1 MNVLSK
7 ISIKNLKLNKKRTIS
22 TIFGIILSCSLICA
36 VAEMFTSFRET
47 LIQNAINETG
57 YYHIKL
63 EDITE
68 NDVKTLENNRYIKE
82 MFSVYENGYAK
93 LENGQNEDKPY
104 LKLFSM
110 DKKVFEDLKFDL
122 IEGRFPTSEN
132 ELIISRHIEDNGKV
146 KYNIGD
152 KIKINVGTR
161 NAVDDVELHGSN
173 PYQNDENLIN
183 TQLIEFTV
191 VGIIKRP
198 DYSFEEYS
206 DPGYTVITTNI
217 NKGIKNLYITL
228 KNPKAYKTV
237 IPNILG
243 SSNYN
248 AIFRN
253 KNSLNEELKYEN
265 FEINNEL
272 LRWEAF
278 AFGDE
283 TVLMLYVVV
292 SIVIFIIIFTSVFC
306 IRNSI
311 AIATTE
317 KMKMYG
323 MLASVGATAK
333 QIKKNVIYEGFILG
347 LIGIPLGVLSGIFAV
362 YVLIKIVNVIAGSYL
377 LSNVNGIVVKIKIL
391 PILISIFLS
400 TITIYLSSISSAKK
414 ASKINPIE
422 LLRNAD
428 EIKIKSK
435 KLKVPKIITKVFK
448 TGGELAYKN
457 LKRSKKKYRTTV
469 ISITVSIFV
478 FITMNSFITNMF
490 GFTSNHYKEYDYNV
504 MLYCRGNTEDDVQ
517 KIINCSNIEE
527 YFSLYQTK
535 ENLKIFDLSKINKIN
550 GLDYLSEDGYYDEET
565 KRFIE
570 SEKGKRA
577 SMEIVALDDISFQKY
592 AKKIGAD
599 YEEVKKDGIL
609 CDNIV
614 SFENGK
620 EYEIKRYKYE
630 KNDIIEGILDEK
642 EISFKVAYISK
653 IKPYGI
659 ENSQYADGYL
669 VLDLDEHK
677 DLNLLPRYILVN
689 SSNADQFIQD
699 VKLLKIND
707 LGYTNYEKIA
717 KEEKAMILIVK
728 IFLYGF
734 ITVITLIGVTN
745 IFNTITSNMELRQK
759 EFAMLKSV
767 GMTKKEFNRMIN
779 LETIFYSSKSLIYGI
794 FLGLIGTFI
803 LYKAFSIKIESTM
816 YIPIIP
822 IIISIFAVFIL
833 IFVIMKYSMSKID
846 KQNIIETI
854 RNENI

>member
-82 MFSVYENGYAK
+82 MFSTYEKGYAK

-161 NAVDDVELHGSN
+161 KSVDDVELHGSN

>member
-82 MFSVYENGYAK
+82 MFSTYEKGYAK

-161 NAVDDVELHGSN
+161 KSVDDVELHGSN

-217 NKGIKNLYITL
+217 NKGLKNLYITL